1 MNKVSKLKDGL
12 IKIFSSAELPRPFAM
27 TDTIPNYA
35 FEYYENFFDN
45 LFKENKFE
53 EPYEYEEGA
62 TKFIIIFP
70 KQEIVIKI
78 PYEGK
83 FRPNH
88 EYCEDELIFDE
99 MVFKG
104 KSCCFN
110 FVPYRNA
117 DQLLYDNN
125 IFINNRWD
133 HCLTEII
140 FYNRIIKKSG
150 YSNFFMKTNKL
161 CSTKNNF
168 PIYLQ
173 KQIITLNSDDAH
185 GIESSIS
192 EKSLNELREEINCI
206 KGCFF
211 ELPFHFLYFVREM
224 TSLKKALDL
233 DNFIQKTEIRDLWRG
248 NLGYRKNGAPVIL
261 DYAGFYR

>member
-1 MNKVSKLKDGL
+1 MNKVSKLKDRL
-12 IKIFSSAELPRPFAM
+12 IEIFSSAELPRPFAM
-27 TDTIPNYA
+27 TDTTPDYS
-35 FEYYENFFDN
+35 FDYYENFFNN

-53 EPYEYEEGA
+53 EPHEYAAGA

-70 KQEIVIKI
+70 KQEAVIKI

-83 FRPNH
+83 FRPNR
-88 EYCEDELIFDE
+88 EYYENKLIFDKT
-99 MVFKG
+99 VFEG
-104 KSCCFN
+104 TSRYFD

-117 DQLLYDNN
+117 DQLLYDNR
-125 IFINNRWD
+125 IFIDNRWD
-133 HCLTEII
+133 YCLTEII
-140 FYNRIIKKSG
+140 FYNKIIKKSG

-161 CSTKNNF
+161 CFTKDNF

-173 KQIITLNSDDAH
+173 KQIITLNSDNAQS
-185 GIESSIS
+185 IEASIP
-192 EKSLNELREEINCI
+192 ENSLNRLKEEINCI

-211 ELPFHFLYFVREM
+211 ELPFHFLYFVSER

-233 DNFIQKTEIRDLWRG
+233 DSFIQKTEICDLWRG
-248 NLGYRKNGAPVIL
+248 NLGYRKKGSPVIL

>member
-1 MNKVSKLKDGL
+1 MNKVSKLKDRL
-12 IKIFSSAELPRPFAM
+12 IEIFSSAELPRPFAM
-27 TDTIPNYA
+27 TDTLPNYA

-53 EPYEYEEGA
+53 EPYEYTEGA

-83 FRPNH
+83 FRPN
-88 EYCEDELIFDE
+88 YGYYEDELIFDE

-104 KSCCFN
+104 KSHYFN

-117 DQLLYDNN
+117 DQLLYDNS

-133 HCLTEII
+133 YCLTEVI

-150 YSNFFMKTNKL
+150 YSNFFMKTNNL
-161 CSTKNNF
+161 CSTKDNF
-168 PIYLQ
+168 PIYFQ

-185 GIESSIS
+185 SIESSIS
-192 EKSLNELREEINCI
+192 EKSLNYLREEINCI

-211 ELPFHFLYFVREM
+211 VLPFHFLYFVSEM
-224 TSLKKALDL
+224 ASLKKALDL
-233 DNFIQKTEIRDLWRG
+233 DGFIRKTEIHDLWRG

-261 DYAGFYR
+261 DYACFYH